1 MTPEEFKRRLE
12 ELEKVICDA
21 VAYFHAWRGLVVE
34 DEDSVQSLNRYKGF
48 FRSAHNALLWMTIM
62 QLAKAFDHDTRTIS
76 LRNLLNLAKQDP
88 SNLVPHMG
96 AEAIQV
102 MEKGIDDNEALLER
116 LKAFRD
122 QRLAHHDSVP
132 TKEMSL
138 QFRDVEELVTEVQS
152 MYNNLRRGHDRV
164 LVAFDAIA
172 RDAERDV
179 VGVVNLMREDMA
191 RFLNRLN
198 ENQGR

>member
-12 ELEKVICDA
+12 ELDKVIRDA

-34 DEDSVQSLNRYKGF
+34 DEDSVQALNRYKGF
-48 FRSAHNALLWMTIM
+48 FRSAHNALLWMTIV
-62 QLAKAFDHDTRTIS
+62 QLAKVFDRDTRTVS
-76 LRNLLNLAKQDP
+76 LRNLLNLAKGDRSKLAPLISVEDLQ
-88 SNLVPHMG
+88 
-96 AEAIQV
+96 AI
-102 MEKGIDDNEALLER
+102 EKRIDDNEALLGR

-138 QFRDVEELVTEVQS
+138 QFREVEELVREVQS

-164 LVAFDAIA
+164 YVAFDAIT
-172 RDAERDV
+172 RDAERHVSEV
-179 VGVVNLMREDMA
+179 VKVMREERM
-191 RFLNRLN
+191 RVLNKLC
-198 ENQGR
+198 EGQK